1 MSLSVSVYEK
11 EPGIYVLTPDG
22 SLDTNTYQILE
33 TEVETIL
40 KEDPFVLIFDLEKLK
55 YISSMG
61 IRVVI
66 KASKSLK
73 EVNGKLIL
81 TNLQPQIEK
90 VFEIIKA
97 LPNHR
102 VFKNTDEMDSYL
114 NKIQNKIIE
123 DKS

>member
-22 SLDTNTYQILE
+22 SLDSNTYQILE

>member
-11 EPGIYVLTPDG
+11 EPGIYILTPDG

-73 EVNGKLIL
+73 EVNGRLIL

>member
-11 EPGIYVLTPDG
+11 EPGIYILTPDG

-90 VFEIIKA
+90 VLEIMKWI
-97 LPNHR
+97 PNHR
-102 VFKNTDEMDSYL
+102 IFKNTDEMDSYL

>member
-11 EPGIYVLTPDG
+11 EPGIYILTPDG